1 MKTTKLLICAV
12 AVSTA
17 FAAVSAQGQSLTAT
31 LNGINPGLTYNA
43 TWRDSDNQV
52 IGFPYPAGVM
62 NFTDVGTQTDF
73 AAFCVEP
80 LQDISYNQTLVYE
93 IQSPLSLANSDIIAR
108 LVGAYLS
115 SPPSDQTAAAVQW
128 AIWEVTTETT
138 SVESLLNGS
147 VRIIEPAGEAT
158 ADLANHYLANVM
170 NYSPVALT
178 YLSNS
183 TYQDVVTWNVVPE
196 PATAGLAALSGLVLL
211 RRRRA

>member
-1 MKTTKLLICAV
+1 MKTTKLLVCAV

-31 LNGINPGLTYNA
+31 LNGINPGLTYEG
-43 TWRDSDNQV
+43 TWNGDFVFD
-52 IGFPYPAGVM
+52 YPAGVM
-62 NFTDVGTQTDF
+62 NFTDVGTNTGF
-73 AAFCVEP
+73 SAFCVQP
-80 LQDISYNQTLVYE
+80 LQDIAFGETLVYE

-115 SPPSDQTAAAVQW
+115 EPSSDQTAAAVQW

-138 SVESLLNGS
+138 AVDSLFNGS
-147 VRIIEPAGEAT
+147 VRIIEPSGSAT
-158 ADLANHYLANVM
+158 AALANQYLANVM

-178 YLSNS
+178 YLSNP
-183 TYQDVVTWNVVPE
+183 TRQDVVTWNVVPE
-196 PATAGLAALSGLVLL
+196 PTTAGLAVLSGLLLL